1 MRARRNGRT
10 REAMGATGPQSG
22 LKMGWSLRPWLG
34 LIVVFAFLGHDV
46 VMTTPVSAMTAQG
59 AAHAETG
66 DPPVSHVV
74 APHSEGCQIGQ
85 VMVLEAPVQRLPQL
99 ATAFVAQLRMTRSG
113 PVLPTSAVAGARSPT
128 AQRAVLQIFRI

>member
-1 MRARRNGRT
+1 MGR
-10 REAMGATGPQSG
+10 
-22 LKMGWSLRPWLG
+22 SLRPWLG

-46 VMTTPVSAMTAQG
+46 VMTTPISAMTAQG
-59 AAHAETG
+59 PAHAETR

-85 VMVLEAPVQRLPQL
+85 VMVLEAPPHRLPQQT
-99 ATAFVAQLRMTRSG
+99 TAFVAQFRMTRSG
-113 PVLPTSAVAGARSPT
+113 PVLPISAVTGARSPT